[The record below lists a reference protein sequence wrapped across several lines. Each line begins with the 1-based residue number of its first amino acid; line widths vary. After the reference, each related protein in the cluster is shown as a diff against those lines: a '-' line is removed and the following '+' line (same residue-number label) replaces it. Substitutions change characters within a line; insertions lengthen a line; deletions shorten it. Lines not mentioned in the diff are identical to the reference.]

1 MGAGICT
8 LCCGCSCSSYHRRL
22 TEKTLRKPG
31 QIFRYMPQVCI
42 ASGDTMKFIL
52 IECKVN
58 GKPVLFI
65 RADTGK
71 EFHYEIFYDFRNT
84 L

>member
-1 MGAGICT
+1 
-8 LCCGCSCSSYHRRL
+8 
-22 TEKTLRKPG
+22 
-31 QIFRYMPQVCI
+31 
-42 ASGDTMKFIL
+42 MKFIL

-65 RADTGK
+65 RADPSK